1 MNWSKYILLL
11 LPPRLRFIRLHA
23 FLTVLLSPVVSLY
36 DQFRSWQARKKMQL
50 SATPQA
56 IWLPKIVWEEMGAKI
71 GIEYSDGIPD
81 FWVIVYDDNADIPR
95 LRTLIERYK
104 LAGKSY
110 RIKLQDETITQEWI
124 DFVCT
129 SFEYRSFF
137 NAFVCVDSG
146 LINNYIAITAGIVG
160 LRGIMALL
168 TYPAESEINIS
179 LTYQYSSGL
188 LNTINLLVAEQERS
202 STYELS
208 PTEPDIASIVQ
219 AEILY
224 PEGGVDNKYKYI
236 IDIS

>member
-11 LPPRLRFIRLHA
+11 LPPRMRFIGLHA
-23 FLTVLLSPVVSLY
+23 FLSVLLSPVKSLH
-36 DQFRSWQARKKMQL
+36 DQFAEWQIRKKMQMA
-50 SATPQA
+50 ATPQA

-81 FWVIVYDDNADIPR
+81 FWVIVYDDNADISR

-110 RIKLQDETITQEWI
+110 RIKRQDEMIIQEWI

-146 LINNYIAITAGIVG
+146 LINNYIFISTGGGKRSISAF
-160 LRGIMALL
+160 LS
-168 TYPAESEINIS
+168 YPAASEINIS
-179 LTYQYSSGL
+179 LTYQYPSGL
-188 LNTINLLVAEQERS
+188 LNTVNLLVAKQAQES
-202 STYELS
+202 FYQLS
-208 PTEPDIASIVQ
+208 PTEPDIASITQ
-219 AEILY
+219 TEILY
-224 PEGGVDNKYKYI
+224 PEGGVDDKYKYI
-236 IDIS
+236 IQ

>member
-1 MNWSKYILLL
+1 M
-11 LPPRLRFIRLHA
+11 
-23 FLTVLLSPVVSLY
+23 V
-36 DQFRSWQARKKMQL
+36 
-50 SATPQA
+50 
-56 IWLPKIVWEEMGAKI
+56 
-71 GIEYSDGIPD
+71 
-81 FWVIVYDDNADIPR
+81 
-95 LRTLIERYK
+95 ERYK
-104 LAGKSY
+104 LADKSY

-188 LNTINLLVAEQERS
+188 LNTINLLVAEQEQS